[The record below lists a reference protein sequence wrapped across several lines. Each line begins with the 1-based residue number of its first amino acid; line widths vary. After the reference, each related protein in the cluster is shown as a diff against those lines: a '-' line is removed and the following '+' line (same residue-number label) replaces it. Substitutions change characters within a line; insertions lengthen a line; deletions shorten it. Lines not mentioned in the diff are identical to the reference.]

1 MKIQSDRN
9 GHVVPLDSIVQ
20 QAKDHRIALS
30 NGVEGLSNFQFGRC
44 TMRAVL
50 FIILLFA
57 VLWPHAGVSQTTA
70 TSAKISCPQCGV
82 EVKPEASF
90 CPQCGASLPKLA
102 RATDNPNSPRLTTV
116 PSGIDSTAL
125 MRQELVRMLLAD
137 PEFDRMLTQKIQR
150 AVQQA
155 PASSKD
161 VVRYERHSDPLGG
174 VLKVVGL
181 MTSSLL
187 LIALL

>member
-1 MKIQSDRN
+1 
-9 GHVVPLDSIVQ
+9 
-20 QAKDHRIALS
+20 
-30 NGVEGLSNFQFGRC
+30 
-44 TMRAVL
+44 MRAVL
-50 FIILLFA
+50 SVILLFA

-102 RATDNPNSPRLTTV
+102 LASNDSASPLLATVS
-116 PSGIDSTAL
+116 SGIDSTASI
-125 MRQELVRMLLAD
+125 RQELVRMLLAD

-150 AVQQA
+150 AVQQV

-161 VVRYERHSDPLGG
+161 VARYEHKSDPLGG
-174 VLKVVGL
+174 LLKVVGGVVCGL
-181 MTSSLL
+181 SLIGL
-187 LIALL
+187 LAGL